1 MAADQRLI
9 KKEGSEMLVAI
20 TYHEDFGKNGF
31 SVLKERIR
39 PSFEKLME
47 SGLVDGVGVQV
58 FRARSAPLELVE
70 KAHTAAH
77 MANMQTDQY
86 QEVALLSAGSVM
98 MAAEM
103 VAAGQARSAF
113 AYTGTAGHHASRG
126 SCWGFCYF
134 NDVAITILHLRE
146 MGLERFLIVDVD
158 PHFGDGTRD
167 FFKEDASVFHINLH
181 SGSGEEHD
189 PERNNYDIGL
199 TFGSSNERFIE
210 ALKSSL
216 ELANDFDYQI
226 AFVIFG
232 HDSHQDDYGGFNL
245 TFEAYPRMAQ
255 LIQEAVGEKG
265 LIFVLS
271 GGSCV
276 HVAERVIPDVVR
288 VLARRWPS

>member
-1 MAADQRLI
+1 MAAGERLI
-9 KKEGSEMLVAI
+9 KKESKMLVAI
-20 TYHEDFGKNGF
+20 TYHEDFGRNGF
-31 SVLKERIR
+31 SVLKERIL

-47 SGLVDGVGVQV
+47 SGLVDGVEVQV

-86 QEVALLSAGSVM
+86 REVALLSAGSVM

-134 NDVAITILHLRE
+134 NDVAIAIMRLRE

-189 PERNNYDIGL
+189 PKSNNYDIGL
-199 TFGSSNERFIE
+199 TFGGSNERFLE

-216 ELANDFDYQI
+216 ELAKDFDYQI

-245 TFEAYPRMAQ
+245 TFEAYPRMVQ
-255 LIQEAVGEKG
+255 LIQEAVGERG

-276 HVAERVIPDVVR
+276 HVAERVIPDVIR
-288 VLARRWPS
+288 VLAGRWPS

>member
-1 MAADQRLI
+1 MI
-9 KKEGSEMLVAI
+9 KMESKMLVAI
-20 TYHEDFGKNGF
+20 TYHEDFGKYGF

-39 PSFEKLME
+39 PSFERLME
-47 SGLVDGVGVQV
+47 SGLVDGVDVQV
-58 FRARSAPLELVE
+58 FRARPAPLDLVE
-70 KAHTAAH
+70 KAHTATH

-86 QEVALLSAGSVM
+86 REVALLSAGSVM

-134 NDVAITILHLRE
+134 NDVAIAIMRLRE

-167 FFKEDASVFHINLH
+167 FFLEDASVFHINLH

-189 PERNNYDIGL
+189 PKRNNYDIGL
-199 TFGSSNERFIE
+199 TFGGSNERFLE
-210 ALKSSL
+210 ALKSAL
-216 ELANDFDYQI
+216 ELAKDFDFQI

-245 TFEAYPRMAQ
+245 TFEAYPRMVQ
-255 LIQEAVGEKG
+255 LIQEAVGERG

-276 HVAERVIPDVVR
+276 HVAEIVIPDVIR
-288 VLARRWPS
+288 VLAGRWSS